1 MEDKTTIKRFQGA
14 QESLVVQQSD
24 FSLRT
29 ITEMVENNSIDIAP
43 HYQRR
48 ERWNIS

>member
-1 MEDKTTIKRFQGA
+1 MEDNIAIKKFMNA

-24 FSLRT
+24 FSLKT
-29 ITEMVENNSIDIAP
+29 VTEMVENGAIDIAP

-48 ERWNIS
+48 DR